1 MKKTFTDF
9 FPLGFSSIIT
19 VFITIFFFTFAGFS
33 LASAYSDY
41 RQSQKNASETDS
53 YYAADAIAREMT
65 AHIDNLL
72 FDIYLFSPS
81 ADIFYQTIKETDF
94 TKNIPEIISDVSIG
108 SHENSAIISYLVPIS
123 NEQQLS
129 VALKI
134 NYPLYE
140 NECFSTIIRW
150 QKITTKLQTSERTLS
165 Q

>member
-1 MKKTFTDF
+1 MKKSFTAF

-19 VFITIFFFTFAGFS
+19 VFITIFFLTFSGFS

-41 RQSQKNASETDS
+41 HQSQQIANETAS
-53 YYAADAIAREMT
+53 YYAADAVARKMT
-65 AHIDNLL
+65 TQIDKLL
-72 FDIYLFSPS
+72 YDIYLFSSS
-81 ADIFYQTIKETDF
+81 ADIFYQTIEETDF
-94 TKNIPEIISDVSIG
+94 TKNMPERISDVSVECQ
-108 SHENSAIISYLVPIS
+108 ENFAIISYLVPIS

-140 NECFSTIIRW
+140 SECFSTIIRW
-150 QKITTKLQTSERTLS
+150 QKITTKPQTSERTLS